1 MILIWF
7 LVIQKYEVN
16 EAISRIIVGTSYF
29 IVVVAQVHFIRIT
42 RILKRGS
49 K

>member
-1 MILIWF
+1 M
-7 LVIQKYEVN
+7 
-16 EAISRIIVGTSYF
+16 AF
-29 IVVVAQVHFIRIT
+29 IHNNLMLLTVVVAQVHFIRIT